1 MQDTVPTSRGHRA
14 LNAVRNLAGA
24 RPRALMVAVVAATAA
39 LAMGTASRDVQ
50 AADKPL
56 VVVEL
61 FTSQGCN
68 SCPPA
73 DALLGELIKRDD
85 VLGFS
90 FHVDYWDY
98 IGWHDTFAM
107 QESGL
112 RQRSYVNRVGG
123 RYVYTPQLVIGGKE
137 QVVGHDKRAVNDAIE
152 ATAARPMVDVSAHKG
167 TTKGQW
173 VVELAPAE
181 LSGPATV
188 WLVTYDNRHDVDIQ
202 RGENRGKQL
211 AYYNVVRQM
220 DRIATWDGTSALS
233 LPVDMAAVWAEG
245 RDGCAIIVQEAGF
258 GPILG
263 ATRVAGN

>member
-1 MQDTVPTSRGHRA
+1 MAAA
-14 LNAVRNLAGA
+14 L
-24 RPRALMVAVVAATAA
+24 AATAA
-39 LAMGTASRDVQ
+39 IGMLVVPLTVA
-50 AADKPL
+50 AADKPI

-73 DALLGELIKRDD
+73 DELLGELIKRDD

-107 QESGL
+107 PESGL

-137 QVVGHDKRAVNDAIE
+137 QVVGHDRRAVDDAIK
-152 ATAARPMVDVSAHKG
+152 ATAARPMVNVSARKG
-167 TTKGQW
+167 DAKGQW
-173 VVELAPAE
+173 VVELDPAN

-202 RGENRGKQL
+202 RGENQGKKL
-211 AYYNVVRQM
+211 AYHNVVRQM

-233 LPVDMAAVWAEG
+233 LPVDMAAVWADG
-245 RDGCAIIVQEAGF
+245 RDGCAVIVQEAGF

-263 ATRVAGN
+263 AVRVAGN